1 MAVLAFY
8 HPFLLG
14 FNLVLLFSIGFVV
27 FGLGQGAVTTA
38 VKESVSKYAVGAWL
52 QELTRSPTAFK
63 LHGGSQF
70 ALDRAD
76 QLAIDWLSARRAHFR
91 ILMRQILFALGL
103 QAVAATALLGL
114 GGWLVIQGE
123 LTLGQLVAAEL
134 IVMVIVGSFA
144 KIGKHL
150 ESFYDLLA
158 SVNKLGHLFDLPT
171 EPHDKLFHLRDDS
184 AADVNVRG
192 VTYAYTTETAVRNLN
207 LHVEP
212 GETVAVTGPP
222 GSGKS
227 TLVDLLCGVR
237 APAAGHVELDGID
250 LRELRPDS
258 LREHLAVARSI
269 EIFQG
274 SIDENV
280 HLNRPHV
287 SALDVRQALE
297 AVGLLDEVLRHPEGL
312 NTVLQ
317 VGGTPL
323 STSQCSRLM
332 VARAI
337 AGRPRLL
344 LVDGTL
350 DALPPTVLSDYLGQ
364 LDQRSRALDPARHD
378 RPHGGHRGLW
388 SSDRAAGSLVGG
400 RWVVWRKRVR
410 KKRSTVSA
418 HRIDN

>member
-1 MAVLAFY
+1 
-8 HPFLLG
+8 
-14 FNLVLLFSIGFVV
+14 
-27 FGLGQGAVTTA
+27 
-38 VKESVSKYAVGAWL
+38 
-52 QELTRSPTAFK
+52 
-63 LHGGSQF
+63 
-70 ALDRAD
+70 
-76 QLAIDWLSARRAHFR
+76 
-91 ILMRQILFALGL
+91 
-103 QAVAATALLGL
+103 
-114 GGWLVIQGE
+114 
-123 LTLGQLVAAEL
+123 
-134 IVMVIVGSFA
+134 MVIVGSFA
-144 KIGKHL
+144 KIGKYL

-171 EPHDKLFHLRDDS
+171 EPHDKLFHLPEDA

-192 VTYAYTTETAVRNLN
+192 VTYGYTTETAVRNLN

-237 APAAGHVELDGID
+237 TPSVGHVELDGID

-269 EIFQG
+269 EIFEG

-312 NTVLQ
+312 NTVLR
-317 VGGTPL
+317 VGGCPL

-350 DALPPTVLSDYLGQ
+350 DALPPLVSATTLAHLTSD
-364 LDQRSRALDPARHD
+364 RRALDPARYD
-378 RPHGGHRGLW
+378 RPHGGH
-388 SSDRAAGSLVGG
+388 GG
-400 RWVVWRKRVR
+400 V
-410 KKRSTVSA
+410 
-418 HRIDN
+418 